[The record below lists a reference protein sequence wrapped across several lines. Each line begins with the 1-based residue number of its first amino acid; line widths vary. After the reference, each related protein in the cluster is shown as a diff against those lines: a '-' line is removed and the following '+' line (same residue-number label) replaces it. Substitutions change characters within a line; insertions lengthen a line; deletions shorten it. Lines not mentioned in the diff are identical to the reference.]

1 MNKEE
6 LVRYATSLLRSGN
19 ARKPIRIQ
27 RHTFH
32 ISDDDGNVAHFVMKK
47 QDKSVIYTIDDVRV
61 ILEALV
67 QATEEA
73 IKQGEPVSI
82 HGFGTLGLKW
92 REPRATKDFKTG
104 KKVSIK
110 GRYIPK
116 FSFGKNLRTC
126 ANVYEEN
133 KDAIERRK
141 RAIEERKN
149 LPWYAIIDDTD
160 EVGVE

>member
-61 ILEALV
+61 ILEALI

-73 IKQGEPVSI
+73 IKQGESVSI
-82 HGFGTLGLKW
+82 YGFGTLGLKW
-92 REPRATKDFKTG
+92 REPRETRDFKTG
-104 KKVSIK
+104 ERVTIE
-110 GRYIPK
+110 GRYVPK
-116 FSFGKNLRTC
+116 FSFGNILRTC
-126 ANVYEEN
+126 ANVYAEN
-133 KDAIERRK
+133 KDTIEARK
-141 RAIEERKN
+141 KEIEEMKDM
-149 LPWYAIIDDTD
+149 PWYAFTSEIDEDG
-160 EVGVE
+160 EE